1 MPLSIPNLDDRS
13 FEELGENA
21 RKLIPLYAPE
31 WTDHNLHD
39 PGITFIDLFAWL
51 TEIELYGINQITDR
65 HLLKYLKLLGIKP
78 EPARAARVDLTFE
91 SNKEI
96 TLKEGTAVS
105 AEMSGTTIYFELAED
120 ITITPVELKKV
131 IVDEQTGV
139 FDRTS
144 ASGQNDLFYAPFGL
158 NVQKGCTL
166 YLGFDDRS
174 DTLSFMCYLY
184 ERDLIIPGKHGDEE
198 EYEFVNARFTWE
210 ISNSSDGTRWKS
222 IAPKQD
228 GTKGFKKSGKVLFEN
243 IDVDAW
249 EKPSTIPVWEG
260 DKPLYWLRCV
270 IEESRF
276 EYPPRIDT
284 IRLNTVQTIHGRTI
298 KDDVETRESNGF
310 PHQAFKLAY
319 TPVLNGTL
327 GITVNGDLWK
337 EVDDLDGSGPEDN
350 HFILNREKGE
360 IRFGD
365 GLMGKVPPAGFKI
378 NVIQYRVGRG
388 EDGNI
393 KAGYRWKIE
402 GYNDLIIQNL
412 RDAAGGAG
420 AETIEEARV
429 RFLKDLKIPYTAVT
443 SGDFEYIAKN
453 TPGLRV
459 AKAKA
464 VPTYHPEKGIK
475 ENSITVVVIPFTH
488 LESLKTPP
496 EPSEGF
502 KKAVCLHLDKH
513 RLLGTEIHVI
523 SPLYV
528 RADVNAII
536 VPLNGYPEE
545 PLRSTIIAQLDRFLH
560 PVRGWSDGKGW
571 PIGRGVFRS
580 EVYEEIEKIEG
591 VDCVIRLS
599 LSGDKG
605 SIVDA
610 EGNLV
615 LPSKIATIYPGSH
628 TVSVVRQAERCRK
641 ERDGNGRD

>member
-21 RKLIPLYAPE
+21 RKLIHLYAPE
-31 WTDHNLHD
+31 WTDLNFHD
-39 PGITFIDLFAWL
+39 PGITFIELFAWL
-51 TEIELYGINQITDR
+51 TETELYRINQITDI
-65 HLLKYLKLLGIKP
+65 HILKYLKLLGIKP
-78 EPARAARVDLTFE
+78 EPARTARVDLSFE
-91 SNKEI
+91 SNKKI
-96 TLKEGTAVS
+96 TLNEGTAVS
-105 AEMSGTTIYFELAED
+105 AEVSGATIYFELAED
-120 ITITPVELKKV
+120 IRITPIKLKKV
-131 IVDEQTGV
+131 IVDEQIGV

-144 ASGQNDLFYAPFGL
+144 TNGQNDFFYAPFGL

-166 YLGFDDRS
+166 YLGFDNLS

-184 ERDLIIPGKHGDEE
+184 ERDLIKPGKHGDEE

-210 ISNSSDGTRWKS
+210 ISNSLDGTSWKS

-243 IDVDAW
+243 IDVLAW
-249 EKPSTIPVWEG
+249 KKSLTIPVWKG
-260 DKPLYWLRCV
+260 DESLYWLRCV
-270 IEESRF
+270 IKESCF

-298 KDDVETRESNGF
+298 KDDLETRESDGL

-319 TPVLNGTL
+319 VPVLNGTL
-327 GITVNGDLWK
+327 SITVNGDSWK
-337 EVDDLDGSGPEDN
+337 EVDDLDGSGPEEN
-350 HFILNREKGE
+350 HFVLNREKGE

-378 NVIQYRVGRG
+378 NVIQYRVRKGA
-388 EDGNI
+388 DGNI
-393 KAGYRWKIE
+393 KAGYRWKIK
-402 GYNDLIIQNL
+402 GHDDLIIQNL
-412 RDAAGGAG
+412 GDTAGGAG
-420 AETIEEARV
+420 GETIEEARV

-443 SGDFEYIAKN
+443 SGDFEYIAIN

-464 VPTYHPEKGIK
+464 VPTYHPEKGDR
-475 ENSITVVVIPFTH
+475 ENFVTVVVIPFTPI
-488 LESLKTPP
+488 ESLKTPP

-528 RADVNAII
+528 RVNVNAVIL
-536 VPLNGYPEE
+536 PLNGYPEE
-545 PLRSTIIAQLDRFLH
+545 PLRSTIITQLNRFLH

-571 PIGRGVFRS
+571 PIGRSIFRS
-580 EVYEEIEKIEG
+580 EIYEVIEKIEG
-591 VDCVIRLS
+591 VDCMIRLS

-615 LPSKIATIYPGSH
+615 LPSKIATIYPGSY
-628 TVSVVRQAERCRK
+628 TVSVVREAERCRE
-641 ERDGNGRD
+641 EREGNGKD